1 MKKILAAAGWLILFV
16 AVGCL
21 VMAAV
26 SLGLLRHGVPPWVL
40 LRLAALGLVPG
51 GLAWVIALVFA
62 ALPGARRAPGAAQSF
77 GLAQGLWAIGGSGL
91 MLACGAFLPYAAAVY
106 LEMLRRLANLPSH
119 MPDQHDIPLL
129 LASLLASELLTAL
142 WLVWYVRRQGPARL
156 QDGSAAGIAWRPA
169 PPRAYGLAALS
180 ALAVLLLV
188 AGEAAML
195 PPDSSKLQDLE
206 LAQLLQGPP
215 AIALLAAA
223 VIIVMAPIVE
233 ELLFRG
239 LAFAGIAARLGPGW
253 AVALTTIIFT
263 AVHAPEKIL
272 YPPGFVDVA
281 AVALLSCWLRLRYR
295 SIRPGMVMHFLYN
308 GSMLVVPLMAGG
320 H

>member
-1 MKKILAAAGWLILFV
+1 MKKILAALGWLILLV
-16 AVGCL
+16 AAACL
-21 VMAAV
+21 VLAAS
-26 SLGLLRHGVPPWVL
+26 SLGLLHHTVPPWVL
-40 LRLAALGLVPG
+40 LRLAALGVIPG
-51 GLAWVIALVFA
+51 VLAWIIALAFA
-62 ALPGARRAPGAAQSF
+62 ALPGARRAPGAAQNF
-77 GLAQGLWAIGGSGL
+77 GLAQGLWAIAGSGL

-106 LEMLRRLANLPSH
+106 LVLLRRLAGVPAH

-129 LASLLASELLTAL
+129 LASLLASELLAAL
-142 WLVWYVRRQGPARL
+142 WLVWYVRRQGPVLL
-156 QDGSAAGIAWRPA
+156 QDGSAAGIGWRPA
-169 PPRAYGLAALS
+169 PARAYGLAALG

-188 AGEAAML
+188 AGEAAL
-195 PPDSSKLQDLE
+195 YPPDASKLGDLE
-206 LAQLLQGPP
+206 LAQLLQGPQ
-215 AIALLAAA
+215 AIALLTAI

-272 YPPGFVDVA
+272 YPPGFIDVA
-281 AVALLSCWLRLRYR
+281 AVALFSCWLRLRFH

-308 GSMLVVPLMAGG
+308 GSMLILPLMASGK
-320 H
+320 